1 MEGRLVT
8 GGGLFNVWAR
18 ERGEGGIN
26 VSMVTYQRSEPALLT
41 VNMPAGNRSQRICVG
56 FL

>member
-1 MEGRLVT
+1 MT